1 MTTSATPRLTLGT
14 AFLLT
19 MPPLLWSA
27 NSVIGR
33 MIYDQVPPV
42 TLNLLRW
49 LVALVLLLPLAHR
62 MLHPDSPL

>member
-1 MTTSATPRLTLGT
+1 MTAPASPRLTLGT
-14 AFLLT
+14 ALLLT

-33 MIYDQVPPV
+33 MIHHEVPPV

-49 LVALVLLLPLAHR
+49 LVALVLLHCPPSAGC
-62 MLHPDSPL
+62 